1 MRGHAALEDGTTT
14 EILLLDLSYEGCG
27 VEIPVELKAG
37 QSIILSV
44 LGRGAIKADVR
55 WYAAG
60 KAGLVFQVDEP
71 AAKQH
76 RPRTNER
83 IPLTAEVSIRRLG
96 KANYRVAVFDLSL
109 DGCKVEFVERLRI
122 EEHVLIKFDGLE
134 ILEAEVCWTEGYR
147 GGLRFEKAIHPA
159 VFDMLIARLTGSD
172 ASL

>member
-1 MRGHAALEDGTTT
+1 MRGHAVLQDGTTT

-37 QSIILSV
+37 DMIILSV

-60 KAGLVFQVDEP
+60 RAGLVFQVEQPDMN
-71 AAKQH
+71 QH
-76 RPRTNER
+76 RPRTHER

-96 KANYRVAVFDLSL
+96 NSNYRVAVFDLSL
-109 DGCKVEFVERLRI
+109 DGCKVELVERLRT

-134 ILEAEVCWTEGYR
+134 ILEAEVCWIEGFI
-147 GGLRFEKAIHPA
+147 GGLRFEKKIHPA
-159 VFDMLIARLTGSD
+159 VFDMLIARLAGSD